1 VRLEHEA
8 GFAAGLSR
16 LGADM
21 SAPDAS
27 LPKRFPDRDEVAAV
41 RVEAEALE
49 PGEEGGET
57 RRLAGRVLGRRG
69 HGKLVFLDLVD
80 RSGQI
85 QLLCSAD
92 RSGSVDLDLGD
103 VVGAAGKA
111 TRTKRGEPSLAVD
124 ELVLLAKTAR
134 PLPDTYH
141 GLVDAE
147 TRYRK
152 RYLDL
157 LVNAD
162 ARRDFELRSAIVA
175 SLRRNLD
182 AAGFIEV
189 ETPVLQPRFGGAFAE
204 PFVTRSNE
212 LDADLYLRIATE
224 LYLKRLIV
232 GGLEKVYELGKDFRN
247 ESISYKHQP
256 EFTML
261 EWYEAYA
268 DYRDV
273 MERIES
279 LLATVALDTTGSTKA
294 TFRGH
299 EVDLA
304 PPWRRLRLVEAL
316 DELGLWTRD
325 EDDLRAR
332 LEERGVDTAADRSWA
347 QLVDHALG
355 HFIEPELIQ
364 PTILHDYP
372 VELSPFARAMDD
384 DPAFTERFEYFA
396 AGMELGNAY
405 SELNDPDEQAQRFAE
420 QAAVLGGTP
429 GDPDYVEAL
438 SYGMPPTGG
447 LGLGIDRL
455 AMLLTGRETIRDV
468 ILFPALRER
477 PADEGTP

>member
-1 VRLEHEA
+1 VEHKL
-8 GFAAGLSR
+8 GFAAGRSR

-21 SAPDAS
+21 SDAPAG
-27 LPKRFPDRDEVAAV
+27 LPKRFPDRDSVADV
-41 RVEAEALE
+41 RAEAERLE
-49 PGEEGGET
+49 AGEEGAEA

-85 QLLCSAD
+85 QLLCAAD
-92 RSGSVDLDLGD
+92 RSGPVDLDLGD
-103 VVGAAGKA
+103 IVGAVGKP
-111 TRTKRGEPSLAVD
+111 TKSRRGEPSLAVD
-124 ELVLLAKTAR
+124 ELQLLAKTVR

-152 RYLDL
+152 RHLDL
-157 LVNAD
+157 LVNED
-162 ARRDFELRSAIVA
+162 ARHDFMLRSAIVA
-175 SLRRNLD
+175 SIRRHLD
-182 AAGFIEV
+182 AAGFVEV
-189 ETPVLQPRFGGAFAE
+189 ETPTLQPRYGGAFAE
-204 PFVTRSNE
+204 PFVTHSNE

-268 DYRDV
+268 DYRDT

-279 LLATVALDTTGSTKA
+279 LVATVAQETTGTTKA
-294 TFRGH
+294 TFRGYTI
-299 EVDLA
+299 DLA
-304 PPWRRLRLVEAL
+304 PPWRRLSLVDAL
-316 DELGLWTRD
+316 EELGVWSRD
-325 EDDLRAR
+325 EGELRAL
-332 LEERGVDTAADRSWA
+332 LEERGVDTAADRSWS
-347 QLVDHALG
+347 QLVDHALS
-355 HFIEPELIQ
+355 HFVEPELIE
-364 PTILHDYP
+364 PTILHTYP
-372 VELSPFARAMDD
+372 VELSPFARTTDD
-384 DPAFTERFEYFA
+384 DPGMTERFEYFV

-405 SELNDPDEQAQRFAE
+405 SELNDPDEQAARFAE
-420 QAAVLGGTP
+420 QAASAGGTP

-438 SYGMPPTGG
+438 AYGMPPTGG
-447 LGLGIDRL
+447 LGLGLDRL

-477 PADEGTP
+477 EP